1 MHAFLPRVLFV
12 YGLKEEIRGES
23 LMELRLVDLKYKW
36 YVVRIILQTY
46 GKKRKRQ
53 AIHWKKYIKRILR
66 GNKSMKNGDNAK
78 V

>member
-1 MHAFLPRVLFV
+1 
-12 YGLKEEIRGES
+12 
-23 LMELRLVDLKYKW
+23 MELRWVDLKYKL
-36 YVVRIILQTY
+36 YVVRMILQTY

-66 GNKSMKNGDNAK
+66 ENKSMKNGDNAK